1 MRKSM
6 VVAVVCL
13 VGLMAQAAGAQ
24 VVNESTARS
33 ALFAPRGLDVRFVN
47 TERLSE
53 NDRALL
59 PALEREME
67 RSDQVFYYGAT
78 ALAPD
83 EGFMSNTNQIAANH
97 HSLAA
102 AEAAALAACNAA
114 RQSST
119 PCVVVGHIIPRKYE
133 PGRAI
138 QLGQAATADFRR
150 NYRRGRGPKA
160 FAISPS
166 TGQWGIGK
174 GDGAAEAALS
184 ACTNQRGQGGAT
196 DCNIIIND

>member
-1 MRKSM
+1 MRKSL
-6 VVAVVCL
+6 VAALACL
-13 VGLMAQAAGAQ
+13 AGLMGQNAFAQT
-24 VVNESTARS
+24 VNESTARN

-47 TERLSE
+47 TEQLSDT
-53 NDRALL
+53 DRALL

-119 PCVVVGHIIPRKYE
+119 PCIVVGHILPRRYE

-150 NYRRGRGPKA
+150 SYRRGRGPKA

-174 GDGAAEAALS
+174 GNGAAEAALS
-184 ACTNQRGQGGAT
+184 ACANQRQGGAT
-196 DCNIIIND
+196 DCNIIIKD